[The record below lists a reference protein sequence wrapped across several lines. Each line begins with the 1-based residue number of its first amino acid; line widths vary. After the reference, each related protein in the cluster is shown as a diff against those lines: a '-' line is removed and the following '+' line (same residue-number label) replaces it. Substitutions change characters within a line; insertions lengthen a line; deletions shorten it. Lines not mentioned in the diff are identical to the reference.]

1 MNMPFEKNQLL
12 AHNTWG
18 GCIALRPWNER
29 ETICLVGRTGQRHVL
44 MNCFLRSAEDPKH
57 PNHIIVI
64 QDAEEVEAA
73 LLSAA
78 SAKSAD
84 KERSGS

>member
-1 MNMPFEKNQLL
+1 MTMPFEKNQFL

-29 ETICLVGRTGQRHVL
+29 ETVCLVGRTGKRHVL
-44 MNCFLRSAEDPKH
+44 MNCFLRPIEDPKH

-64 QDAEEVEAA
+64 TDVEEVEAA
-73 LLSAA
+73 LLAADSAV
-78 SAKSAD
+78 KSEQ
-84 KERSGS
+84 ERSSS